1 MISNYKKDIINFWEF
16 LEIPMNSTLSYIKI
30 AFAKKF
36 EKIEKSIDNGEQNY
50 TPNDLKIC
58 INAYETLSDPYKRF
72 LHNCEIN
79 GEEPPREPDWD
90 TILSND
96 GSSDDDLS
104 GEVDQAFFSWLL
116 AKANQYMGIANNNGI
131 RSNNIWNVT
140 TEFFLEVANK
150 LYNLHIKEQQK
161 KKKKDIKK
169 NIKIKNKK

>member
-79 GEEPPREPDWD
+79 GEEPLREPDWD

-96 GSSDDDLS
+96 GSSDNDLS
-104 GEVDQAFFSWLL
+104 GEVDQAFSYWLITKAQQKL
-116 AKANQYMGIANNNGI
+116 LFAKYLIL
-131 RSNNIWNVT
+131 SNYTWDISV
-140 TEFFLEVANK
+140 EFFVNVADK
-150 LYNLHIKEQQK
+150 LYNLCVKEQQK
-161 KKKKDIKK
+161 AEKGNPKLK
-169 NIKIKNKK
+169 